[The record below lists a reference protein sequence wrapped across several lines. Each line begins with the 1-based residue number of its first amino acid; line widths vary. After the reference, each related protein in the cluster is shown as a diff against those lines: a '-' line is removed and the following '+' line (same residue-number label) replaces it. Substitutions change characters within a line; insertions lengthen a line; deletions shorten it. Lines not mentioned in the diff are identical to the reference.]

1 MLAKV
6 AGILLALVGVVELV
20 VNRDV
25 NAIVP
30 ILTGVA
36 FFGLAKEQEC
46 NKKQ

>member
-6 AGILLALVGVVELV
+6 AGILLAVVGVVELI

-30 ILTGVA
+30 ILVGVGI
-36 FFGLAKEQEC
+36 FGLAKEKEC
-46 NKKQ
+46 EKKQ